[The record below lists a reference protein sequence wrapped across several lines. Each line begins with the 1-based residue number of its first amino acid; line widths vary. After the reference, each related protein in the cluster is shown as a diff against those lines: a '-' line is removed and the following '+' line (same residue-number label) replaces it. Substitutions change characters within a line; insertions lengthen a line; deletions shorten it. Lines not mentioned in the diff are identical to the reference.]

1 MSFSQVMRHDFPEE
15 VPRPG
20 PLAAL
25 RERIRHIEQPAS
37 HAFLSFGVAAID
49 RALPGGGLALGAVH
63 EFLGIEGDEE
73 DGAAAGGFIAGLL
86 ARLRSHPVPTSPSQ
100 RCALGPSLSPLKG
113 GEGNGTH
120 LGNSL
125 SAPKMQSE
133 GGGRL
138 FSLSAPKVQS
148 DGGGRLFS
156 LSAPGGGEGRGEVGD
171 SKTPG
176 EGIVLWCLKRP
187 DLYGPGL
194 LAHGLDPARLVI
206 VTAPRDEDILW
217 AIEEGL
223 RAPGLV
229 AVIGEIG
236 RLPLVAGRRLQLAA
250 ERSGITAFLLRRW
263 RNSEEAARE
272 RERPSAAVTRWRL
285 AALPARE
292 VDDLRLRQLIGQPR
306 WRVELL
312 RCRGGV
318 PAQWVVESGDVEVA
332 DATGH
337 VRLSPALAD
346 RPAAPVDRKEGRLA
360 AEPRLRF
367 G

>member
-37 HAFLSFGVAAID
+37 HGVLPFGVAAID

-63 EFLGIEGDEE
+63 EILGIDGDEE
-73 DGAAAGGFIAGLL
+73 DGAAACGFIAGLL
-86 ARLRSHPVPTSPSQ
+86 ARLR
-100 RCALGPSLSPLKG
+100 RGP
-113 GEGNGTH
+113 
-120 LGNSL
+120 
-125 SAPKMQSE
+125 
-133 GGGRL
+133 
-138 FSLSAPKVQS
+138 
-148 DGGGRLFS
+148 
-156 LSAPGGGEGRGEVGD
+156 
-171 SKTPG
+171 
-176 EGIVLWCLKRP
+176 VLWCLKRP

-206 VTAPRDEDILW
+206 VTAPRDEDLLW

-272 RERPSAAVTRWRL
+272 RERPSAAVTRWRI

-337 VRLSPALAD
+337 VCLSAELAD
-346 RPAAPVDRKEGRLA
+346 RPAAAVSQRVGERQADRFD
-360 AEPRLRF
+360 AEPWRQRA